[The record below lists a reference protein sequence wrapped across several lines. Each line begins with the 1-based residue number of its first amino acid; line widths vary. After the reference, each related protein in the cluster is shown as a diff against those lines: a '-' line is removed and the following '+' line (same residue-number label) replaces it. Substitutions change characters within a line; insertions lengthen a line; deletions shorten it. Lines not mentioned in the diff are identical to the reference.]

1 MKQLLFLLFALL
13 SYTLSYS
20 QDKSDRLYL
29 GEKQAKSEL
38 QLALSQQKQHNVV
51 DNKTLLIK
59 NKDTAIKIAESILFD
74 IYGKE
79 NILKQQPYESYL
91 IENHWVISGTLQKGY
106 VGGTFLIIMDAL
118 NGKVIKI
125 THGK

>member
-1 MKQLLFLLFALL
+1 MKQLMFLLFALL

-29 GEKQAKSEL
+29 GKQQAKSEL
-38 QLALSQQKQHNVV
+38 QRALSQQKQHNVV

-106 VGGTFLIIMDAL
+106 SGGTFLIIINAL

-125 THGK
+125 TLGK